1 MFNQRV
7 GARRMKGTA
16 VKYRL
21 VSAWFR
27 SGTMCKRSSVVAV
40 KGEEGVCGMK
50 RMKNGVEQSLSQL
63 LILEE

>member
-1 MFNQRV
+1 MAMFNQRV
-7 GARRMKGTA
+7 GAGRMKRTA

-27 SGTMCKRSSVVAV
+27 SETMWERSSVVAV
-40 KGEEGVCGMK
+40 REEGMK

-63 LILEE
+63 LVLEE